1 MPQVKDQGPPVHDL
15 RHEAASRL
23 FEAKFTIEQVALVT
37 GHKDWKM
44 LKRYTNLRPEQLH
57 KLKAAPVVTPPEAQS
72 AKAVRQSAFITV
84 RVSSQWRL

>member
-1 MPQVKDQGPPVHDL
+1 
-15 RHEAASRL
+15 
-23 FEAKFTIEQVALVT
+23 
-37 GHKDWKM
+37 M